1 MEKKLK
7 GVNRQKFGS
16 TTDRP
21 FYQPDEIDEVGP
33 GKYSKDE
40 LQEAITTRFGQLK
53 KESFNFKSNTARN
66 CFGEIK
72 GTALSIQKT

>member
-1 MEKKLK
+1 MPGPGQYKEKINVEKKLK

-33 GKYSKDE
+33 GKYAKNE
-40 LQEAITTRFGQLK
+40 LQ
-53 KESFNFKSNTARN
+53 
-66 CFGEIK
+66 
-72 GTALSIQKT
+72 